1 VNFNDFRD
9 DDKKAIEQDIAAEFS
24 EALSGIRGLDRGSRR
39 GVYLAY
45 SYYLALF
52 GKIRKTP
59 PAAITGQRFRI
70 SNGRK
75 LLLLV
80 KAVLYDVTGLI

>member
-1 VNFNDFRD
+1 ME
-9 DDKKAIEQDIAAEFS
+9 KKQIEEDIAADFRA
-24 EALSGIRGLDRGSRR
+24 ALDGIRQLDRGSRR

-45 SYYLALF
+45 SYYMALF

-59 PAAITGQRFRI
+59 PEAVTGQRFRI
-70 SNGRK
+70 SNFRK

-80 KAVLYDVTGLI
+80 RVTAIEIAGLI